1 MIRPAVLADV
11 PAIVG
16 LVRELATY
24 ERAPDHVELNDE
36 LLTDSLF
43 AEHPAAFC
51 HVAEEDDGTVVGM
64 ALWFVS
70 FSTWVGKHGIYL
82 EDLFV
87 SPDARR
93 NGHGR
98 ALLRELAAIA
108 LERGYGRLE
117 WAVLDWNE
125 PALEFYRSI
134 GADPLDEWTVHRV
147 AGNALAALAEQ
158 P

>member
-1 MIRPAVLADV
+1 MIRPAVRADV

-24 ERAPDHVELNDE
+24 ERAADE
-36 LLTDSLF
+36 VALTDALLTDALF
-43 AEHPAAFC
+43 SPHPAAFC
-51 HVAEEDDGTVVGM
+51 HVADVDGTVVGM
-64 ALWFVS
+64 ALWFVN
-70 FSTWVGKHGIYL
+70 FSTWVGRQGIYL

-87 SPDARR
+87 TPEHRR
-93 NGHGR
+93 GGHGR
-98 ALLRELAAIA
+98 ALLAALAAVA
-108 LERGYGRLE
+108 VERGYGRLE

-134 GADPLDEWTVHRV
+134 GAVPMDEWTVHRV
-147 AGNALAALAEQ
+147 SGPALAALAEL

>member
-1 MIRPAVLADV
+1 MIRPAVPGDV

-16 LVRELATY
+16 LVREFATY
-24 ERAPDHVELNDE
+24 ERAPDQVELTDE
-36 LLTDSLF
+36 LLTAALF

-51 HVAEEDDGTVVGM
+51 HVAEHDGTVVGM
-64 ALWFVS
+64 ALWFVN

-87 SPDARR
+87 TPDARR
-93 NGHGR
+93 QGHGR
-98 ALLRELAAIA
+98 ALLATLAAVA
-108 LERGYGRLE
+108 AERGYGRLE

-125 PALEFYRSI
+125 PAIEFYRSI
-134 GADPLDEWTVHRV
+134 GAVPMDEWTVHRV
-147 AGNALAALAEQ
+147 SGPALIALAEQ

>member
-1 MIRPAVLADV
+1 VIRPAVLADV

-24 ERAPDHVELNDE
+24 ERAPDQVELTDE
-36 LLTDSLF
+36 LLTDALF
-43 AEHPAAFC
+43 GDAPAAFC
-51 HVAEEDDGTVVGM
+51 HVAQDHGTVVGM
-64 ALWFVS
+64 ALWFVN

-82 EDLFV
+82 EDLYV
-87 SPDARR
+87 TPDARR

-98 ALLRELAAIA
+98 ALLATLATIA
-108 LERGYGRLE
+108 VDRGYGRLE

-134 GADPLDEWTVHRV
+134 GAIPLDEWTVHRL
-147 AGNALAALAEQ
+147 AGDALAALAEHC
-158 P
+158 